1 MGYDP
6 RNKIEKIAFR
16 IAGINRI
23 AISQTLPSGE
33 MSAVANFWLARSNTS
48 TVFSTIC
55 LTSAIVLFV
64 ETKNWL
70 IFTPFLVM
78 RQSMGE
84 IIKSSLRATTGSEA
98 ISSGIASSPSAP
110 RNDYSK
116 MPPFTDRLHKIGGF
130 LWPKA
135 DF

>member
-6 RNKIEKIAFR
+6 KNIIEKFAFK

-23 AISQTLPSGE
+23 AISQILPAGE

-70 IFTPFLVM
+70 IFTPFL
-78 RQSMGE
+78 
-84 IIKSSLRATTGSEA
+84 IGS
-98 ISSGIASSPSAP
+98 IFFGIRVWVYEKCAYQAL
-110 RNDYSK
+110 K
-116 MPPFTDRLHKIGGF
+116 
-130 LWPKA
+130 LWT
-135 DF
+135 